1 MRAKCLARNEHRFP
15 QAASLSAIL
24 HYDVK
29 DTGTSRNLQSTKVVS
44 LSLWLISGVNV
55 KVQTIRRGYVNKM
68 AACVCM
74 SGCHVHE
81 KCMFVN
87 APTTT
92 QKKIL
97 VAAAAAAAAAE
108 ALGGGGRRAPPPL
121 LRSRTLPAIIAPGF
135 SILHAQI
142 DPQRT
147 NVKYL
152 QFNSNIE
159 LRLRDEI
166 NDHAHSKCFPYTLRL
181 QIHHISW
188 QNLHRNCRIAA
199 YLLPE
204 RVAIIPE
211 NVPS

>member
-1 MRAKCLARNEHRFP
+1 MRPKCLARNEHRFP

-29 DTGTSRNLQSTKVVS
+29 DTGTRNERLRKQYGDV
-44 LSLWLISGVNV
+44 
-55 KVQTIRRGYVNKM
+55 
-68 AACVCM
+68 CVCV
-74 SGCHVHE
+74 CVRV
-81 KCMFVN
+81 CMC
-87 APTTT
+87 AC
-92 QKKIL
+92 